1 MIDAADPVVRLE
13 AVRVWT
19 AEGAHLLKGI
29 DWTVRRGEHW
39 AILGPN
45 GAGKSTLLSV
55 VAAGRFPSSGSVEL
69 LGGKLGYVE
78 IRRLREQIG
87 IVDPSIRLLDW
98 MTVEEIVLTGAT
110 GTIRLIPNA
119 YGPSDIERAEA
130 LMALLGLTAM
140 AQREIRTC
148 SQGERQR
155 VRLAR
160 AMMPAPK
167 LLLLDEPASG
177 LDLPAREALIAALT
191 ALAHDE
197 PQLTTL
203 LISHHLEELPTST
216 SHALLIRAGA
226 VMRTGRADEVL
237 TERFVSDCFGIPV
250 EVGSV
255 AGRWHARASA
265 AWKPG
270 DSTQPVDGVAFAVPG
285 E

>member
-1 MIDAADPVVRLE
+1 MIDASFPVVRLE
-13 AVRVWT
+13 DVRVWT

-29 DWTVRRGEHW
+29 DWTVLRGEHW

-55 VAAGRFPSSGSVEL
+55 VAASRFPSSGSVEL
-69 LGGKLGYVE
+69 LGGRLGYVE
-78 IRRLREQIG
+78 IRRLRQQIG

-110 GTIRLIPNA
+110 GTIRLVPDA
-119 YGPSDIERAEA
+119 YGPLDLQRAEE
-130 LMALLGLTAM
+130 LIELLGLTSM

-191 ALAHDE
+191 ALAHNE

-203 LISHHLEELPTST
+203 LISHHLEELPTTT
-216 SHALLIRAGA
+216 SHALLIRSGA
-226 VMRTGRADEVL
+226 VMQTGPADDVL
-237 TERFVSDCFGIPV
+237 TERYISDCFGIPV
-250 EVGSV
+250 EVGRV

-270 DSTQPVDGVAFAVPG
+270 DLTQSAEGVATAALG